1 MDAAMRDTGLAECVV
16 RLLGRAGPVEQRQVS
31 RYAGQGRGGAE
42 SEYGLALHRSPLVRN
57 RRRKNRPSSA
67 PGRCSRRACLVPR
80 HRTPAGWPKTAGED
94 GVRSSGGPL
103 RGAAFAGPL
112 LPIHLVQRTG
122 RAECHRLR
130 DAGAARPFRTL
141 RRYNPWLHSPP
152 MQQLGP
158 KTNQQKTHA
167 PSSGANAFNTP
178 VESAWTTAAF
188 VAVRPVGPASPTAE
202 RPLGSALLS
211 PVRSG
216 LQAPA
221 VVPDTRRTG
230 PGSAVINVTP
240 GSVV

>member
-1 MDAAMRDTGLAECVV
+1 MRDTGLAECD
-16 RLLGRAGPVEQRQVS
+16 RVEQPRTVIRPALTIRSAVVAATAGVLCHHSHSTAAAPVQESTS
-31 RYAGQGRGGAE
+31 RGAAGARLRRGRT
-42 SEYGLALHRSPLVRN
+42 SLY
-57 RRRKNRPSSA
+57 
-67 PGRCSRRACLVPR
+67 CLVPPG
-80 HRTPAGWPKTAGED
+80 HRLPAGWPKTVGED
-94 GVRSSGGPL
+94 GALSRMPAPGSGVRGPL
-103 RGAAFAGPL
+103 P
-112 LPIHLVQRTG
+112 PIHLVQRIG
-122 RAECHRLR
+122 RAERHRLR

-158 KTNQQKTHA
+158 KTNQQKTHD
-167 PSSGANAFNTP
+167 PSSGANAFDTP

-202 RPLGSALLS
+202 RSLGSALLS

-216 LQAPA
+216 LQLPA
-221 VVPDTRRTG
+221 VAPDSPRTG